1 MRNIIRNSG
10 QTSTITGL
18 ASRSFILIHLLQN
31 NPTMKELVLN
41 SNGQPVTNSVLVAE
55 KFGKQHKNVIASIRA
70 IIEQAENLARQMF
83 VESQYV
89 DNKGESRPMFIMNR
103 DGFTLLAMGFTGK
116 EALQFK
122 LEFINAFNK
131 MEKQLKEQHNLSPA
145 EMLLKQCQIMV
156 EHEKRLSTVEQKV
169 NEVLAIREE
178 AQKDMLSL
186 PLSTD
191 AVPELSMRDKVRALV
206 NKYSMHFNVPQKN
219 VWDHIYQTLY
229 YNYHIA
235 LRSYARKKNESLIDV
250 AERVGALDKMYAI
263 ISNLSRQ
270 NGLVA

>member
-1 MRNIIRNSG
+1 
-10 QTSTITGL
+10 
-18 ASRSFILIHLLQN
+18 
-31 NPTMKELVLN
+31 
-41 SNGQPVTNSVLVAE
+41 
-55 KFGKQHKNVIASIRA
+55 
-70 IIEQAENLARQMF
+70 MF

-206 NKYSMHFNVPQKN
+206 NKYSMPFSSP
-219 VWDHIYQTLY
+219 
-229 YNYHIA
+229 
-235 LRSYARKKNESLIDV
+235 
-250 AERVGALDKMYAI
+250 
-263 ISNLSRQ
+263 
-270 NGLVA
+270 

>member
-1 MRNIIRNSG
+1 MEELIITSKDGRMSSLEIAQITEREHKDVMRSIRNMEESWLKIAG
-10 QTSTITGL
+10 RNFALGTYKDANKQDRPCYYLTKTECLYVATKFNDE
-18 ASRSFILIHLLQN
+18 ARA
-31 NPTMKELVLN
+31 KLVLRWE
-41 SNGQPVTNSVLVAE
+41 QLEIE
-55 KFGKQHKNVIASIRA
+55 KRT
-70 IIEQAENLARQMF
+70 EQ
-83 VESQYV
+83 S
-89 DNKGESRPMFIMNR
+89 
-103 DGFTLLAMGFTGK
+103 
-116 EALQFK
+116 
-122 LEFINAFNK
+122 
-131 MEKQLKEQHNLSPA
+131 NLSPA

>member
-1 MRNIIRNSG
+1 
-10 QTSTITGL
+10 
-18 ASRSFILIHLLQN
+18 
-31 NPTMKELVLN
+31 MKELVLN

-70 IIEQAENLARQMF
+70 IIEQAENSARQMF

-122 LEFINAFNK
+122 LEFINAFNQ
-131 MEKQLKEQHNLSPA
+131 MEKQLKEQYNLSPA
-145 EMLLKQCQIMV
+145 EMLLKQCEIMV
-156 EHEKRLSTVEQKV
+156 EHEKRLSTVEHKV
-169 NEVLAIREE
+169 NEVLAIQEE

-191 AVPELSMRDKVRALV
+191 AVPELSMRDKIRALV
-206 NKYSMHFNVPQKN
+206 NKYSMHFNVSQKN

-235 LRSYARKKNESLIDV
+235 LRSYARKKSESLIDV
-250 AERVGALDKMYAI
+250 AERIGALDKMYAI
-263 ISNLSRQ
+263 ISSLSRQ

>member
-1 MRNIIRNSG
+1 
-10 QTSTITGL
+10 
-18 ASRSFILIHLLQN
+18 
-31 NPTMKELVLN
+31 MKELVLN

-55 KFGKQHKNVIASIRA
+55 KFGKQHRHVLNAVRSI
-70 IIEQAENLARQMF
+70 ISSAENSAQFF
-83 VESQYV
+83 VLSSYKDTSGKENPMYV
-89 DNKGESRPMFIMNR
+89 MNR
-103 DGFTLLAMGFTGK
+103 DGFTLLVMGFTGK

-122 LEFINAFNK
+122 LEFINAFNQ
-131 MEKQLKEQHNLSPA
+131 MEKQLKEQYNLSPA
-145 EMLLKQCQIMV
+145 QMLLKQCEIMV

-169 NEVLAIREE
+169 NEVLAIQEE

-235 LRSYARKKNESLIDV
+235 LRSYARKKSESLIDV